1 MRTTWLCT
9 CTFTESGI
17 LVGSGHRCSCRCARR
32 PRRQRPSRP
41 GRSPPTKPASRATRG
56 PAASVR
62 SATPAPPR
70 PTAGPAGCAPRAPT
84 PATGVPRSASSA
96 PVQSPARRSRTM
108 RATSAGCR
116 CQTAAAPA
124 AVRLSS
130 FAPCIWRNHSCL
142 SYSALLDAQLKAS
155 FSWWVHHIM
164 GPPRHCC
171 LLQLGVC
178 SCKSFLL
185 SCVNMPQT
193 LPVQAACPGKFSSS
207 EAGQLDATAVK
218 AEGKVLA
225 RVPAAPRNHFLPEA
239 AQPCLTI
246 GGAYRM
252 TTVLLQPAGA
262 FSPRKVGPWMT
273 RFWPVGP
280 AVNGPFNATFVC
292 MSSRWQGA
300 VHHIRASVVE
310 ATRAA
315 EPAHAAGCCC

>member
-9 CTFTESGI
+9 CTSTGSGI
-17 LVGSGHRCSCRCARR
+17 LVGCGHRCSCRFARR

-41 GRSPPTKPASRATRG
+41 GRSPPTRPASRATRG

-84 PATGVPRSASSA
+84 PVTGVPRSASSA
-96 PVQSPARRSRTM
+96 PVQSPARRSRTT

-130 FAPCIWRNHSCL
+130 FAPCIWRNHYCL
-142 SYSALLDAQLKAS
+142 SCSALLDAQLKAS
-155 FSWWVHHIM
+155 FWWLHHIM

-178 SCKSFLL
+178 RCKSFLL

-193 LPVQAACPGKFSSS
+193 CQCRLHVLGGSLVLKLVSLMQLQSRRRARSWHVCRQRRATTSCPRRRSPASPSAAR
-207 EAGQLDATAVK
+207 TA
-218 AEGKVLA
+218 
-225 RVPAAPRNHFLPEA
+225 
-239 AQPCLTI
+239 
-246 GGAYRM
+246 
-252 TTVLLQPAGA
+252 
-262 FSPRKVGPWMT
+262 
-273 RFWPVGP
+273 
-280 AVNGPFNATFVC
+280 
-292 MSSRWQGA
+292 
-300 VHHIRASVVE
+300 
-310 ATRAA
+310 
-315 EPAHAAGCCC
+315 